1 MLMASSLQINRFL
14 YKFIHDSFIEWLL
27 CARQNIRSWGKE
39 IQEKK
44 IFLRKR
50 KQLYYEA
57 SLIAPKAFIIKVLH
71 FLRPLDRFYGKSKTE
86 KTNLIK
92 VIS

>member
-1 MLMASSLQINRFL
+1 MP
-14 YKFIHDSFIEWLL
+14 
-27 CARQNIRSWGKE
+27 GK
-39 IQEKK
+39 ILGVGAKRYRKK
-44 IFLRKR
+44 NFFLRKR